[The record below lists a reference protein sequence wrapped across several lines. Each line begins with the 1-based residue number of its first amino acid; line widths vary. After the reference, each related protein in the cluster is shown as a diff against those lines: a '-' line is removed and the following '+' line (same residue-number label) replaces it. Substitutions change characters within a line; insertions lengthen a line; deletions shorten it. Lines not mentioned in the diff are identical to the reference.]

1 MEKMEIRN
9 FDEKMSYLEQYN
21 KAKKEFENDTDK
33 TQYKINK
40 IELLKYKAFEEGVI
54 DRLNEAKTY
63 EQEADMISDLKR
75 REEREPSLILQQITN
90 ECPIP
95 TFENIEYVLNSVKD
109 ENVDNNEYFYSCFK
123 FIVDNDLVDEV
134 IKAFPTL
141 KYLFPKFCLG
151 HCNECVR
158 KKALYY
164 LRYSCERG
172 SKPTTQTVMIAA
184 EYNCLD
190 CLEYLFNIKCPY
202 TKMAGIKAAK
212 MGNVECLRFLIKNG
226 WIKND
231 CIENGWIKN
240 DCIEND
246 CIKKNC
252 FLTNETIEYAAEY
265 GQLDCLKLLYAYEC
279 PCDSNENGKALTY
292 YRYVTTFATSNG
304 HLDCLIWLH
313 EHDYK
318 WNSDLFKC
326 ALKHNQFD
334 CFRYAYRQNCFL
346 DYEDEMKAIQY
357 GWLIQ

>member
-9 FDEKMSYLEQYN
+9 FDEKMSYLEQ
-21 KAKKEFENDTDK
+21 NDTDK

-54 DRLNEAKTY
+54 DRLNEAKSY

-123 FIVDNDLVDEV
+123 FIVDNNLVDEV

-141 KYLFPKFCLG
+141 EYLFPKFCLG
-151 HCNECVR
+151 NCNECVR

-164 LRYSCERG
+164 LRYSCESG

-202 TKMAGIKAAK
+202 TKIAGIKAAK

-226 WIKND
+226 
-231 CIENGWIKN
+231 CII
-240 DCIEND
+240 
-246 CIKKNC
+246 
-252 FLTNETIEYAAEY
+252 TNETIEYAAEY

-326 ALKHNQFD
+326 ALKNNQFD